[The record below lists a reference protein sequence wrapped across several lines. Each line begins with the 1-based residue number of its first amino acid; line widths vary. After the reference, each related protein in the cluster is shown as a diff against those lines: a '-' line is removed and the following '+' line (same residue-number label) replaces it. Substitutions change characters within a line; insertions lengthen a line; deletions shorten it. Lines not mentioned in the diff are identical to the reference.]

1 MRLVYAATTLL
12 LLLLLLLGI
21 GLAAAPAQK
30 DKPAAVTVR
39 VDSGRQVFE
48 VSPAFVSYT
57 IDSAAVCDKSWTF
70 PSNVDAVTTARVRLL
85 SDPGLVIRFGG
96 TSADNEQ
103 LQAAGTPILPRLS
116 RVANGYLGQDGCNI
130 TAPQWRA
137 LAEFAAAVNA
147 SLVYGLDSLLRQH
160 AQPEGAIDL
169 RNADGLLSLAAE
181 KPLSLFGYELGNEP
195 LAWSQQHYTNLT
207 AAQHAADFAPL
218 RKRIAVHFGGKGG
231 GGPLPRTIG
240 PDVYGL
246 TRRGGSATAYLQEF
260 LAARPPV
267 DIVTIHLYSL
277 MDGKNL
283 SADVF
288 YNSTRLD
295 FSQRS
300 ASTARAIIDA
310 APGLGPETPLWVGE
324 GSPSWKLICDHGCGA
339 LGRNITYELAYLD
352 MLGSFARSGV
362 ELFARQCLNSVLNPQ
377 TETTGGATP
386 GYWTGILWKR
396 LMGTAVFNATV
407 SVNVVATAEGE
418 AAAGDAAA
426 SVALGLRAYA
436 HRTPHSTN
444 GVTLLLLNLND
455 ATITVAPTFAG
466 LAATHAN
473 AAASLSP
480 SCGRYTL
487 SAGPSTRRYVQSVL
501 LNGKRL
507 DFSSKDSTS
516 LPDIDGVETGC
527 DNVALPPHSATWL
540 VVGLG

>member
-1 MRLVYAATTLL
+1 MRPVYTVLL
-12 LLLLLLLGI
+12 LPLGL
-21 GLAAAPAQK
+21 GLAIATAPGHK
-30 DKPAAVTVR
+30 DQPAVVHLR

-57 IDSAAVCDKSWTF
+57 IDSAAVCDKTWTF

-103 LQAAGTPILPRLS
+103 LQAAGTPMLPRLS
-116 RVANGYLGQDGCNI
+116 RVENGYLGQDGCNI
-130 TAPQWRA
+130 TAPQWWA
-137 LAEFAAAVNA
+137 LAEFAASVNA

-181 KPLSLFGYELGNEP
+181 KPLSLFGLELGNEP

-218 RKRIAVHFGGKGG
+218 RKRIAAHFGGKTGQ
-231 GGPLPRTIG
+231 LPRTIG

-246 TRRGGSATAYLQEF
+246 TRRGGSATAYLRDF

-277 MDGKNL
+277 MDGKNI

-295 FSQRS
+295 FSRRS
-300 ASTARAIIDA
+300 ASAARAIIDA

-352 MLGSFARSGV
+352 MLGSFARSRV
-362 ELFARQCLNSVLNPQ
+362 ALFARQCLNSVLNPE
-377 TETTGGATP
+377 TDTTGGATP

-396 LMGTAVFNATV
+396 LMGNAVFNATV
-407 SVNVVATAEGE
+407 SDNATAGGE

-426 SVALGLRAYA
+426 GVGLRAYA
-436 HRTPHSTN
+436 HRTPHTTN

-455 ATITVAPTFAG
+455 ATILAAPTFAG
-466 LAATHAN
+466 LTNAPID

-480 SCGRYTL
+480 SCARYTL
-487 SAGPSTRRYVQSVL
+487 SAGPSTLRGDSVM
-501 LNGKRL
+501 LNGRRL
-507 DFSSKDSTS
+507 DFSSKNSTS
-516 LPDIDGVETGC
+516 LPDMDGVATEC
-527 DNVALPPHSATWL
+527 SNVTLPPHSATWL
-540 VVGLG
+540 VVAPLASQAS

>member
-1 MRLVYAATTLL
+1 MRLVDAALML
-12 LLLLLLLGI
+12 PLGLV
-21 GLAAAPAQK
+21 LAAAPGQK
-30 DKPAAVTVR
+30 DKPAVVNVR

-103 LQAAGTPILPRLS
+103 LQAAGTPMLPRLS
-116 RVANGYLGQDGCNI
+116 RVENGYLGQDGCNI

-137 LAEFAAAVNA
+137 LAQFAASVNA
-147 SLVYGLDSLLRQH
+147 SLVYGLNSLLRQH

-181 KPLSLFGYELGNEP
+181 KPLSLFGLELGNEP

-218 RKRIAVHFGGKGG
+218 RKRIAAHFGGKPG

-246 TRRGGSATAYLQEF
+246 TRRGGAATAYLREF

-277 MDGKNL
+277 MDDKNI

-295 FSQRS
+295 FSRRS
-300 ASTARAIIDA
+300 ASAARAIIDA

-339 LGRNITYELAYLD
+339 LGRNVTYELAYLD
-352 MLGSFARSGV
+352 MLGSFARSRV
-362 ELFARQCLNSVLNPQ
+362 ALFARQCLNSVLNPQ
-377 TETTGGATP
+377 TDTAGGATP

-396 LMGTAVFNATV
+396 LMGNAVFNVTV
-407 SVNVVATAEGE
+407 NATATAGGQ
-418 AAAGDAAA
+418 AATGGAAA
-426 SVALGLRAYA
+426 SGGLRAYA
-436 HRTPHSTN
+436 HRTPNSTN
-444 GVTLLLLNLND
+444 GVTLLLLNLNG
-455 ATITVAPTFAG
+455 ATILAAPTFAG
-466 LAATHAN
+466 LSDAPIDAAG
-473 AAASLSP
+473 SLSP
-480 SCGRYTL
+480 SCARYTL
-487 SAGPSTRRYVQSVL
+487 SAGPSTPRGESVL

-516 LPDIDGVETGC
+516 LPDMDGVETEC
-527 DNVALPPHSATWL
+527 SSVTIPPHSATWL
-540 VVGLG
+540 VVAGLARQPS